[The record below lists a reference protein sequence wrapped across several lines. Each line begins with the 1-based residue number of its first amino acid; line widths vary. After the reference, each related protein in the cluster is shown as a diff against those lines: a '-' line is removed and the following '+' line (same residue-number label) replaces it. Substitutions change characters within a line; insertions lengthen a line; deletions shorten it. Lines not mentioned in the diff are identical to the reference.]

1 MSVITDIAL
10 GTASSA
16 AKKAILPWLFLAGI
30 MALGASG
37 ATGMYAGYEIAA
49 GRHAEDQK
57 KLLEATAQ
65 TSEALKEALKEA
77 RQRGDE
83 ATGVFLAELRG
94 MKVVNTTINKEVQTE
109 VQKLVYTD
117 CVLPDSGVE
126 LLQRHV
132 DMVNMRLLESDK
144 K

>member
-1 MSVITDIAL
+1 MSAITDIAL

-16 AKKAILPWLFLAGI
+16 TKKAILPWLILAGV

-37 ATGMYAGYEIAA
+37 ASGMYAGYEIATA
-49 GRHAEDQK
+49 RHADDQK
-57 KLLEATAQ
+57 KLLQASADTAD
-65 TSEALKEALKEA
+65 ALKEALKEA
-77 RQRGDE
+77 RQRGDD
-83 ATGVFLAELRG
+83 ATGVFLEELRG
-94 MKVVNTTINKEVQTE
+94 MRVVNTTINKEVQTE